1 MFPVSANEVRK
12 CKAFIIYL
20 FIYLFIY
27 LEPLTQLI
35 MQSQPTLM
43 ITMAIAVAI
52 HGTTLA
58 TLNQMMEQVSDFS
71 KNFFLILACCYG
83 LKNQGLCIIAKYTI
97 GMYSFLEITLH
108 KTFLLFYDYT

>member
-1 MFPVSANEVRK
+1 MVKIVLVLFTLMFPVSANEVRK

-52 HGTTLA
+52 HGTTPS
-58 TLNQMMEQVSDFS
+58 TLNKIVEQD
-71 KNFFLILACCYG
+71 LISLG
-83 LKNQGLCIIAKYTI
+83 LRGQI
-97 GMYSFLEITLH
+97 
-108 KTFLLFYDYT
+108 